1 MKRDFKKHSGPRE
14 VKEFEEDVLEIDRVT
29 RVVKGGRRMRF
40 RATVIIGNRKGKVGV
55 GVGKSEEVIGAIGKA
70 VSDAKKNLINIVMD
84 GTTIPHQVQTK
95 YKSAKVLLMPAMD
108 GTGII
113 AGGPVRK
120 IIELSGIKNIMSKSL
135 GTTNKIA
142 CARATIEALKSLR
155 ETPFSLRNKNRAATA
170 TAPAKLAAA
179 VAHPAAAAPAVTP
192 KPAPTKPAPVAT
204 SVAVPKKPNTP
215 QNAVNQPKK

>member
-14 VKEFEEDVLEIDRVT
+14 VKEYEEEVLQIDRVT

-40 RATVIIGNRKGKVGV
+40 RATVILGNRKGKVGV

-70 VSDAKKNLINIVMD
+70 VSDAKKNLINITMD
-84 GTTIPHQVQTK
+84 GTTIPHQIQTK
-95 YKSAKVLLMPAMD
+95 YKSAKVLLMPAME

-120 IIELSGIKNIMSKSL
+120 IVELSGIKNIMSKSF

-155 ETPFSLRNKNRAATA
+155 ETPFSIRNKNRAAQ
-170 TAPAKLAAA
+170 AKPAAA
-179 VAHPAAAAPAVTP
+179 VVPAAT
-192 KPAPTKPAPVAT
+192 TKPAPVTKPVQAPKTAT
-204 SVAVPKKPNTP
+204 NVAAPKKPNTP
-215 QNAVNQPKK
+215 KNAVNQPKK